1 MRKEIN
7 MGTWDISPLG
17 HGTAAGS
24 AAPDRKPTASLFRPA
39 LGPVTFDAGLL
50 PPIDWIDHVGTDP
63 IRALEML
70 VLGWYPA
77 EEVKPALEAPTD
89 EELANLPPS
98 LAAFHRLARLRP
110 ALHRFSNPMLEQP
123 RRVERP
129 WGGLLVFAAENQGCA
144 DWSIPWPPQG
154 GPADADPPV
163 WRTEDPHGD
172 EDPEM
177 ILEAE
182 PLSRFLLQFT
192 LHEASGIAPF
202 RAWTHIMPV
211 ECLEPLSDL
220 LRPVPLS
227 PFLPDYRGDLFYA
240 APGLL
245 ASISADETEADV
257 VFAARDGEVLAPLR
271 AYDFSWHRFDE

>member
-1 MRKEIN
+1 M
-7 MGTWDISPLG
+7 TLSP
-17 HGTAAGS
+17 
-24 AAPDRKPTASLFRPA
+24 
-39 LGPVTFDAGLL
+39 GPSPHAVSPSSTEPL
-50 PPIDWIDHVGTDP
+50 PSVDWIDHVDTDP
-63 IRALEML
+63 NRALEML

-77 EEVKPALEAPTD
+77 EEVEPNPEALTD
-89 EELANLPPS
+89 EELAGLPSS

-110 ALHRFSNPMLEQP
+110 ALHRFSNPMLERP

-129 WGGLLVFAAENQGCA
+129 WGGLLVFAVENQGCA

-154 GPADADPPV
+154 GPADADPAV
-163 WRTEDPHGD
+163 WRTEDPYAE

-177 ILEAE
+177 IPEGE

-202 RAWTHIMPV
+202 RAWTHEMPV
-211 ECLEPLSDL
+211 ERMEPLREF

-227 PFLPDYRGDLFYA
+227 PFLPDCRGDLFFA

-245 ASISADETEADV
+245 VSMSAGETVADLA
-257 VFAARDGEVLAPLR
+257 FAARDREVLASLR
-271 AYDFSWHRFDE
+271 AYDFPWSRFDE